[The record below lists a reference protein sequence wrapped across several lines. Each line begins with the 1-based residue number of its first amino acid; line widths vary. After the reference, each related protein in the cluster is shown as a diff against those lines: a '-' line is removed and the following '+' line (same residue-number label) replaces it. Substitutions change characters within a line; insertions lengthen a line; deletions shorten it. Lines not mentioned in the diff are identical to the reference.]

1 MQRGD
6 GKTPP
11 LTPPQMGTFGEGKR
25 RREVICIFP
34 PPGSIRF
41 GEGRDE
47 RGKLWRWE
55 FTEWM
60 GPMFLRKDGEFME
73 RQPGEKSPAW
83 DVFEKWRKKHLVRRV
98 PRTGKAR

>member
-1 MQRGD
+1 MRRVD
-6 GKTPP
+6 GRVSIRREDRPP
-11 LTPPQMGTFGEGKR
+11 TRPAASKR

-34 PPGSIRF
+34 PPGSILR
-41 GEGRDE
+41 GEGRDQ

-60 GPMFLRKDGEFME
+60 GPTFLRKDGEFMK

-83 DVFEKWRKKHLVRRV
+83 SVFEKWHKRHVVRRV
-98 PRTGKAR
+98 P

>member
-1 MQRGD
+1 MRPGAGRQ
-6 GKTPP
+6 
-11 LTPPQMGTFGEGKR
+11 

-34 PPGSIRF
+34 PPGSILR

-83 DVFEKWRKKHLVRRV
+83 DVFEKWHKKHVVRRV
-98 PRTGKAR
+98 PRARRAQIEK